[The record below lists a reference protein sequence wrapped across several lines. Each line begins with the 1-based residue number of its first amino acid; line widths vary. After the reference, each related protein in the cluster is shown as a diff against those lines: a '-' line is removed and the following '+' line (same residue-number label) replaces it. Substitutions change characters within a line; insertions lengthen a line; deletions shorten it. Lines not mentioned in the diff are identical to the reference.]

1 MQERRTFAPLIG
13 VVALGVVVLDQLTKR
28 LALSRL
34 DGGRAIDLIGSLRL
48 RLVFNEGLAF
58 GLGSRYT
65 SLIALAAVVIV
76 IVLLRN
82 RHRAVGLTQRIALGM
97 IVGGATSN
105 LLDRL
110 FREGRGGF
118 LGGAVI
124 DFIDP
129 RWWPVF
135 NAADSAITIGAVLL
149 AITAGRE
156 PAPEAAPVGP
166 AGSAGASSGS
176 GSGTGSALPPVAGG
190 DG

>member
-48 RLVFNEGLAF
+48 RLVFNQGLAF
-58 GLGSRYT
+58 GLGSRYS
-65 SLIALAAVVIV
+65 SLIALVAVGVV

-82 RHRAVGLTQRIALGM
+82 RHRAVGLTQRLALGL
-97 IVGGATSN
+97 IVGGALSN

-110 FREGRGGF
+110 FRAGRGGF

-149 AITAGRE
+149 AVSAARQPASPETVSGR
-156 PAPEAAPVGP
+156 
-166 AGSAGASSGS
+166 
-176 GSGTGSALPPVAGG
+176 